1 MKKKRTW
8 TALILIAAL
17 ILIFAAPAN
26 CEAEDARILLMRCYQ
41 QDRSGVC
48 SEAVLLDE
56 EGCVWQYQ
64 SDDPL
69 PDTDEERLA
78 FLAECQNV
86 TLVRRL
92 DVNRVLELES
102 LIAAAAEP
110 QMEDQAFGI
119 RDYGLDTYSAVRYG
133 SDGIVEIIP
142 LAITGN
148 RVVENL
154 EPNAYALYIA
164 CFTEVMGYDLEAEF
178 DCPIKPLNI
187 RRTPLA
193 EFLGVDEGVFEGATL
208 TASRL
213 DCEAGYIDIEIDE
226 EETGEKI
233 EWLSGLVVTGKRNAL
248 CVTGNTEVYT
258 LHSPEGAFL
267 ARFELY
273 QGLLVMDDGMY
284 AVETWAE

>member
-133 SDGIVEIIP
+133 SDGIVEIIRWQSQ
-142 LAITGN
+142 ATGWW
-148 RVVENL
+148 RIWSL
-154 EPNAYALYIA
+154 
-164 CFTEVMGYDLEAEF
+164 
-178 DCPIKPLNI
+178 
-187 RRTPLA
+187 
-193 EFLGVDEGVFEGATL
+193 TL
-208 TASRL
+208 CA
-213 DCEAGYIDIEIDE
+213 
-226 EETGEKI
+226 
-233 EWLSGLVVTGKRNAL
+233 
-248 CVTGNTEVYT
+248 
-258 LHSPEGAFL
+258 LHSLLYRGHGL
-267 ARFELY
+267 RF
-273 QGLLVMDDGMY
+273 GSRV
-284 AVETWAE
+284 

>member
-1 MKKKRTW
+1 M
-8 TALILIAAL
+8 
-17 ILIFAAPAN
+17 
-26 CEAEDARILLMRCYQ
+26 
-41 QDRSGVC
+41 
-48 SEAVLLDE
+48 
-56 EGCVWQYQ
+56 
-64 SDDPL
+64 
-69 PDTDEERLA
+69 
-78 FLAECQNV
+78 
-86 TLVRRL
+86 
-92 DVNRVLELES
+92 NRVLELES

-193 EFLGVDEGVFEGATL
+193 EF
-208 TASRL
+208 
-213 DCEAGYIDIEIDE
+213 
-226 EETGEKI
+226 
-233 EWLSGLVVTGKRNAL
+233 SGG
-248 CVTGNTEVYT
+248 
-258 LHSPEGAFL
+258 
-267 ARFELY
+267 
-273 QGLLVMDDGMY
+273 
-284 AVETWAE
+284 

>member
-1 MKKKRTW
+1 
-8 TALILIAAL
+8 
-17 ILIFAAPAN
+17 
-26 CEAEDARILLMRCYQ
+26 
-41 QDRSGVC
+41 
-48 SEAVLLDE
+48 
-56 EGCVWQYQ
+56 
-64 SDDPL
+64 
-69 PDTDEERLA
+69 
-78 FLAECQNV
+78 
-86 TLVRRL
+86 
-92 DVNRVLELES
+92 VNRVLELES

-267 ARFELY
+267 ARFEFY

>member
-78 FLAECQNV
+78 FLADCQNV

-110 QMEDQAFGI
+110 QMEDQYATTAWI
-119 RDYGLDTYSAVRYG
+119 HTAPCAMARMALWRSSRWQSQA
-133 SDGIVEIIP
+133 
-142 LAITGN
+142 TGWW
-148 RVVENL
+148 RIWSL
-154 EPNAYALYIA
+154 TPMR
-164 CFTEVMGYDLEAEF
+164 FT
-178 DCPIKPLNI
+178 
-187 RRTPLA
+187 
-193 EFLGVDEGVFEGATL
+193 
-208 TASRL
+208 
-213 DCEAGYIDIEIDE
+213 
-226 EETGEKI
+226 
-233 EWLSGLVVTGKRNAL
+233 
-248 CVTGNTEVYT
+248 
-258 LHSPEGAFL
+258 
-267 ARFELY
+267 
-273 QGLLVMDDGMY
+273 
-284 AVETWAE
+284 

>member
-193 EFLGVDEGVFEGATL
+193 QFLGVDEVVF
-208 TASRL
+208 
-213 DCEAGYIDIEIDE
+213 
-226 EETGEKI
+226 
-233 EWLSGLVVTGKRNAL
+233 
-248 CVTGNTEVYT
+248 
-258 LHSPEGAFL
+258 
-267 ARFELY
+267 
-273 QGLLVMDDGMY
+273 
-284 AVETWAE
+284 